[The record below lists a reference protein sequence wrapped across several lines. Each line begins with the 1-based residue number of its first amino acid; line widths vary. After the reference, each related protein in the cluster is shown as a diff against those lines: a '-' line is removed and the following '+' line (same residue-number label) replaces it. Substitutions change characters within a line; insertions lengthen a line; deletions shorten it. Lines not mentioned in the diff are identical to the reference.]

1 MALELEGIKLRTNK
15 GTALTYD
22 EMDRNLSQY
31 FFSSSL
37 HGSGA
42 ELRLHYTG
50 SNNLDTPNE
59 SFAAGRYQSIAVGS
73 GDGGTQVTIGQSA
86 GTVLQASAQ
95 SVILANTPVDGNVDR
110 LLFFDGSSKRLEH
123 LELGTGLSISGTVL
137 NATGGSSGGTMS
149 SWTYSADDGQIG
161 VINDGDLFKVLGGV
175 GITVD
180 GDPTT
185 GSVTI
190 DYVGGGGE
198 TSPAGTIHGAI
209 QYRDDTG
216 NLFQANSSMFVFD
229 PAEKRLGIGTASPVQ
244 QLHLKGDRNQK
255 AVIRMVSDPGIGDN
269 DTWVEMFDGTAEVGK
284 LGKVHSF
291 GQIGNDIC
299 IYASDTRN
307 NNKVHLLTGPSNAND
322 APSGAYARLTA
333 ADNGI
338 GIGTI
343 LPNKKLTI
351 IQTDSSGIGIGNN
364 TGDDQS
370 EIRRIDSV
378 LGSNFLNNI
387 SGNKTTQGLFIHPSL
402 TEAEGGHLVLAV
414 TDSNDGIT
422 SKDTPNRVSIVAID
436 NEGPLGDFEG
446 PSITSFL
453 SNGTVGIGTEEPDT
467 QIKLTI
473 EGNYRGAYK
482 LRSTLDATLL
492 DFRNYRTYK
501 IIASNNGS
509 GTYAMSATGV
519 PPAGVRGTVIFENMS
534 AFTKTISTT
543 NSSVEFNSTIILPKN
558 NYAVLE
564 MVSDGTRM
572 IEVSVNQ

>member
-1 MALELEGIKLRTNK
+1 MITLRTIK

-50 SNNLDTPNE
+50 SSNLDETNVDYGPD
-59 SFAAGRYQSIAVGS
+59 RYQSIALGS
-73 GDGGTQVTIGQSA
+73 GGDGGTVTVDS
-86 GTVLQASAQ
+86 S
-95 SVILANTPVDGNVDR
+95 ANTILLADAQNRIQGVPPNQLGAGDR
-110 LLFFDGSSKRLEH
+110 IVFWDSTALKLEY
-123 LELGTGLSISGTVL
+123 LELGDNLSITDTTL
-137 NATGGSSGGTMS
+137 NATGGSSGGSMDN
-149 SWTYSADDGQIG
+149 WTFSADDGQVGTIE
-161 VINDGDLFKVLGGV
+161 DGDRFKILGGI

-190 DYVGGGGE
+190 DYVGGGGGG
-198 TSPAGTIHGAI
+198 TTPAGTIHGAI

-216 NLFQANSSMFVFD
+216 DLFQANSSMFVFD

-269 DTWVEMFDGTAEVGK
+269 DTWIEMFDGSAEVGK

-291 GQIGNDIC
+291 GNIGNDIC

-307 NNKVHLLTGPSNAND
+307 NNKVHLLTGPTNAND
-322 APSGAYARLTA
+322 APDGAYARLTA
-333 ADNGI
+333 TDNGI

-343 LPNKKLTI
+343 VPNKKLTI
-351 IQTDSSGIGIGNN
+351 IQTDSTGIGIGNN

-378 LGSNFLNNI
+378 LGGNFLNNI
-387 SGNKTTQGLFIHPSL
+387 NGNKTTQGLFIHPSL
-402 TEAEGGHLVLAV
+402 TEAQGGHLVLAV

-422 SKDTPNRVSIVAID
+422 NRDTPNRVSIVAID
-436 NEGPLGDFEG
+436 NDGPLGDFEG

-467 QIKLTI
+467 EIKLTI

-501 IIASNNGS
+501 IIANNNGG
-509 GTYAMSATGV
+509 GTYTMSATGV
-519 PPAGVRGTVIFENMS
+519 PPAGVRGTVIFENFS

-543 NSSVEFNSTIILPKN
+543 SSSVEFNSTITLPKN
-558 NYAVLE
+558 KFVVLE

>member
-1 MALELEGIKLRTNK
+1 MITLRTIK

-50 SNNLDTPNE
+50 SSNLDEVDEDYGPD
-59 SFAAGRYQSIAVGS
+59 RYQSIALGS
-73 GDGGTQVTIGQSA
+73 GENGSTVTIAPSA
-86 GTVLQASAQ
+86 NTVLTADAQ
-95 SVILANTPVDGNVDR
+95 SRIGGFPPNQIAVGDAIVFWDSSELKLNYLEIGNN
-110 LLFFDGSSKRLEH
+110 
-123 LELGTGLSISGTVL
+123 LSISGTTL
-137 NATGGSSGGTMS
+137 NATGGGGGGGTMS
-149 SWTYSADDGQIG
+149 SWRYSADDGQIG
-161 VINDGDLFKVLGGV
+161 TINDGDLFKVLGGV

-180 GDPTT
+180 GDPQT

-190 DYVGGGGE
+190 DYVGGGGGG
-198 TSPAGTIHGAI
+198 TTPAGTIHGAI

-216 NLFQANSSMFVFD
+216 DLFQANSSMFVFD
-229 PAEKRLGIGTASPVQ
+229 PEEKRLGIGTATPVQ

-255 AVIRMVSDPGIGDN
+255 SVIRMVSDPGIGDN
-269 DTWVEMFDGTAEVGK
+269 NTWIEMFDGTAEVGR

-307 NNKVHLLTGPSNAND
+307 NNKVHLLTGPTNAND

-370 EIRRIDSV
+370 EIRRIDSA
-378 LGSNFLNNI
+378 LGTGYLNSIN
-387 SGNKTTQGLFIHPSL
+387 GNKTTQGLLLHPST
-402 TEAEGGHLVLAV
+402 TEPQGGHIIIAV
-414 TDSNDGIT
+414 TDSDDGIT
-422 SKDTPNRVSIVAID
+422 SKDTPNRVSIIPVN
-436 NEGPLGDFEG
+436 NEDTSPLGDVEG
-446 PSITSFL
+446 PSIASFL

-473 EGNYRGAYK
+473 EGNYRGAYE
-482 LRSTLDATLL
+482 LRSTLDASNLE
-492 DFRNYRTYK
+492 FRKYRTYK
-501 IIASNNGS
+501 IVASNNGA
-509 GTYAMSATGV
+509 GTYQMSAMNI
-519 PPAGVRGTVIFENMS
+519 PPAGVRGTVIIENM
-534 AFTKTISTT
+534 AATTKDIGTT
-543 NSSVEFNSTIILPKN
+543 SSSVVFNTAILVGKN
-558 NYAVLE
+558 KYAVIE
-564 MVSDGTRM
+564 MISDGTRM

>member
-1 MALELEGIKLRTNK
+1 MAEGIKLRTNK

-31 FFSSSL
+31 FYSSSL
-37 HGSGA
+37 HGSGV

-50 SNNLDTPNE
+50 SSNLDTVNE
-59 SFAAGRYQSIAVGS
+59 SFSAGRYQSIAVGS

-95 SVILANTPVDGNVDR
+95 SVILANTPQAGQVDR
-110 LLFFDGSSKRLEH
+110 LLFYDASTEKLEH
-123 LELGTGLSISGTVL
+123 LELGTNLSISGTTL
-137 NATGGSSGGTMS
+137 NATGGSGGGGSMDN
-149 SWTYSADDGQIG
+149 WTFNADDGQVGTIG
-161 VINDGDLFKVLGGV
+161 DGERFKILGGV

-180 GDPTT
+180 ADPSA

-190 DYVGGGGE
+190 DYVGGGGGE
-198 TSPAGTIHGAI
+198 TTPAGTLYGAI

-216 NLFQANSSMFVFD
+216 DLFEANSSMFVFD
-229 PAEKRLGIGTASPVQ
+229 PAEKRLGIGTAIPAQ

-269 DTWVEMFDGTAEVGK
+269 DTWIEMFDGTAEVGK
-284 LGKVHSF
+284 LGKTHSF
-291 GQIGNDIC
+291 GAIGNDIC

-322 APSGAYARLTA
+322 SPTGAYARLTA

-351 IQTDSSGIGIGNN
+351 IQTDNTGIGIGNN

-370 EIRRIDSV
+370 EIRRIDSTI
-378 LGSNFLNNI
+378 GGNYLNEI
-387 SGNKTTQGLFIHPSL
+387 DGNKTTQGLFIHPSL
-402 TEAEGGHLVLAV
+402 TEAQGGHIILAV
-414 TDSNDGIT
+414 TDSDDGIT
-422 SKDTPNRVSIVAID
+422 NKDVPNRVSIVPLNND
-436 NEGPLGDFEG
+436 ETLGDFEG
-446 PSITSFL
+446 PSIASFL
-453 SNGTVGIGTEEPDT
+453 SNGTIGMGTEEPDA

-473 EGNYRGAYK
+473 EGNYRGGYK
-482 LRSTLDATLL
+482 LRSTLDVASL
-492 DFRNYRTYK
+492 DFSRYRTYK
-501 IIASNNGS
+501 IIATNNGA
-509 GTYAMSATGV
+509 GTYQMNATNI
-519 PPAGVRGTVIFENMS
+519 PPAGVRGTVIIENMS
-534 AFTKTISTT
+534 SFTKDIGTSS
-543 NSSVEFNSTIILPKN
+543 SSVIFNTAILVGKN
-558 NYAVLE
+558 KYAVIE

>member
-1 MALELEGIKLRTNK
+1 MITLRTIK

-50 SNNLDTPNE
+50 SNNLDETNVDYGPD
-59 SFAAGRYQSIAVGS
+59 RYQSIALGS
-73 GDGGTQVTIGQSA
+73 GGDGGTVTIDS
-86 GTVLQASAQ
+86 S
-95 SVILANTPVDGNVDR
+95 ANTILFADAQNRIQGVVPRGNTNDNIVFWD
-110 LLFFDGSSKRLEH
+110 STQSKLEY
-123 LELGTGLSISGTVL
+123 LQLGDNLSITGTTL
-137 NATGGSSGGTMS
+137 NATGGTSGGSMDN
-149 SWTYSADDGQIG
+149 WTFSADDGQVGTIE
-161 VINDGDLFKVLGGV
+161 DGDRFKILGGI

-190 DYVGGGGE
+190 DYVGGGGGG
-198 TSPAGTIHGAI
+198 TTPAGTIHGAI

-216 NLFQANSSMFVFD
+216 DLFQANSSMFVFD

-269 DTWVEMFDGTAEVGK
+269 DTWIEMFDSSAEVGK

-307 NNKVHLLTGPSNAND
+307 NNKVHLLTGPTNAND
-322 APSGAYARLTA
+322 APDGAYARLTA
-333 ADNGI
+333 TDNGI

-343 LPNKKLTI
+343 VPNKKLTI
-351 IQTDSSGIGIGNN
+351 IQTDSTGIGIGNN
-364 TGDDQS
+364 IGDDQS

-378 LGSNFLNNI
+378 LGTNYLSAI
-387 SGNKTTQGLFIHPSL
+387 AGNKTTQGLFIHPSL

-422 SKDTPNRVSIVAID
+422 NRDTPNRVSIVAID
-436 NEGPLGDFEG
+436 NDGPLSDFQG

-467 QIKLTI
+467 EIKLTI

-501 IIASNNGS
+501 IIANNNSG
-509 GTYAMSATGV
+509 GTYTMSATGI
-519 PPAGVRGTVIFENMS
+519 PPAGVRGTVIFENFS

-543 NSSVEFNSTIILPKN
+543 SSSVEFNSTIALPKN
-558 NYAVLE
+558 KFVVLE